1 MIRKQSVGYGV
12 RGTGYGAVLTP
23 YTLHPTPLSRA
34 NPRPPR
40 PLWRVRLAVTLWLVG
55 AMPCIASAELPQ
67 EPGVS
72 ESAPVSDSQRL
83 DLPSYRDPE
92 IPLPGAGVTSQV
104 FTALGTVLGVL
115 ALGVYLYKRFGL
127 RGPRGMNRDGTIRIL
142 SRTYLGPKE
151 SLCLVQVGTDILLLG
166 QTGSGITLLHTLPS
180 NASAVSSDRGAD
192 DSTIGGIG
200 ESENCSPSGFA
211 QERAVAL
218 SGLEGRLRRLNRL
231 WGTGASE

>member
-1 MIRKQSVGYGV
+1 M
-12 RGTGYGAVLTP
+12 
-23 YTLHPTPLSRA
+23 
-34 NPRPPR
+34 
-40 PLWRVRLAVTLWLVG
+40 
-55 AMPCIASAELPQ
+55 Q
-67 EPGVS
+67 EAGVS
-72 ESAPVSDSQRL
+72 EPSPVSDSQRL

-115 ALGVYLYKRFGL
+115 ALGVYLYKRFAL
-127 RGPRGMNRDGTIRIL
+127 RGPRGMNRDDTIRVL

-180 NASAVSSDRGAD
+180 NVSAVSSDRGAD
-192 DSTIGGIG
+192 DATISGIDG
-200 ESENCSPSGFA
+200 SENCSPSGFA
-211 QERAVAL
+211 RERAVAL
-218 SGLEGRLRRLNRL
+218 SGLEGRLRRLNKL